1 MELEEEDLGVKA
13 WKMTSLGCGEV
24 GEGSEDSDEGEEDS
38 L

>member
-1 MELEEEDLGVKA
+1 VVEVDLGVKA